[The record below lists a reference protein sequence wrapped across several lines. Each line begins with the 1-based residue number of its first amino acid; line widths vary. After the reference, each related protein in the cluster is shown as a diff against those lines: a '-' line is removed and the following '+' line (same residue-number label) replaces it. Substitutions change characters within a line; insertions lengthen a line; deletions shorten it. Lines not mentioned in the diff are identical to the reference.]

1 MKFKTYIKMRRSS
14 IGFKPIS
21 LQVELLNDAKI
32 ILLRNYKRTSYM
44 NKRIDY
50 CIDNNRKYGV
60 AKEYLF

>member
-1 MKFKTYIKMRRSS
+1 MRRSS